1 MDSLR
6 HLLRLFFG
14 KGVFSASQ
22 TFRRNPR
29 STDALPT
36 TDIRH
41 FIFSHIAFNWSEL
54 NSIFYPFQWLYVY
67 IPGFQSKNTAEI
79 ECWLDDSHRVV
90 AKANSQPPGGRQRR
104 WCVKLC
110 SIMLNHVLIFPPAIF
125 KAPTFPKQLVV
136 NATSMR
142 DVLIAMFNCA
152 RVTWKK
158 CIRGNPSRSPM
169 ARSLISPIQSQRRT
183 SRDVASKN
191 VPSFNN
197 AWLWVV
203 RLNSG
208 FGHTIKTR
216 HRFVPDREEGRRGT
230 GSRTILLDKIKCKMI
245 LNKDITKVKT
255 HRKDQFVLRCQYVS
269 VQNQYEC
276 FIWVSDLTV

>member
-14 KGVFSASQ
+14 RGVFSAYQ
-22 TFRRNPR
+22 AFRRNPR

-41 FIFSHIAFNWSEL
+41 FTFSHIAFNWSEF
-54 NSIFYPFQWLYVY
+54 NSIFYSFQWLYVY
-67 IPGFQSKNTAEI
+67 IPGFQSKNTAEM
-79 ECWLDDSHRVV
+79 ECWLDDSHGV
-90 AKANSQPPGGRQRR
+90 ATKANSQPPHPSKSL
-104 WCVKLC
+104 WIEMNEMIKLC

-125 KAPTFPKQLVV
+125 EAPTFPKQLVV

-142 DVLIAMFNCA
+142 DVLIAMFNC
-152 RVTWKK
+152 
-158 CIRGNPSRSPM
+158 IRGNPSRSPM
-169 ARSLISPIQSQRRT
+169 ARSLISPIQSQRWT

-191 VPSFNN
+191 VSSFNN

-245 LNKDITKVKT
+245 LNKDVTKVKT
-255 HRKDQFVLRCQYVS
+255 HKKDQFVRRCQYVP